1 MDFLPHLLILNL
13 RVLLR
18 HVRDDL
24 VPEGRGEE
32 ADVAGETGPLS
43 PAAAVRAGGKVC
55 GIQKTFRVFNLQNY
69 SGNKNFL
76 LKISQFTCSFKF
88 KL

>member
-1 MDFLPHLLILNL
+1 M
-13 RVLLR
+13 LLR

-32 ADVAGETGPLS
+32 ADVAGEPGPLS
-43 PAAAVRAGGKVC
+43 AAAAAAAAVRAGGEVC
-55 GIQKTFRVFNLQNY
+55 GIQKTFRVFNFQIY

-76 LKISQFTCSFKF
+76 LKISQITCSFKF